1 MMIDAH
7 EDMSLQELEAHTPI
21 ASQESSK
28 IGGSSSKNS
37 EEERL
42 KDQMKILKEE

>member
-1 MMIDAH
+1 MMIDPH
-7 EDMSLQELEAHTPI
+7 EDMSLQELEAHTPMI
-21 ASQESSK
+21 SQESSK
-28 IGGSSSKNS
+28 IASSSRNS